1 MLAVGRQ
8 DRLPDARRIAR
19 LCTYIH
25 VKLAENDEKYFERPH
40 PEDEAAI
47 CALLGETSRQTH
59 PDSPPQPL
67 PVAREL
73 KAVELRAEKEFGL
86 ELYISSELN
95 GRLRLYTDDA
105 FRASML
111 RLYRDRIRPALKNHS
126 SR

>member
-1 MLAVGRQ
+1 MGYVRKLVEYGHPTRLQLPFRMMAAGDKHASRAQGVGHFPVVLR
-8 DRLPDARRIAR
+8 
-19 LCTYIH
+19 
-25 VKLAENDEKYFERPH
+25 V
-40 PEDEAAI
+40 
-47 CALLGETSRQTH
+47 TH
-59 PDSPPQPL
+59 
-67 PVAREL
+67 EL

-86 ELYISSELN
+86 KLYISSELN